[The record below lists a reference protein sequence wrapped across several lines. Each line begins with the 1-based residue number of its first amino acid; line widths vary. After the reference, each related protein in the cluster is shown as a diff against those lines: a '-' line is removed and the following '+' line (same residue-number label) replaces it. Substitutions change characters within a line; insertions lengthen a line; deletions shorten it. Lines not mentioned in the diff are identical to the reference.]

1 MPRYATPH
9 SAPSRSRPPGAQ
21 SPAGRAAAL
30 AAAGVNPLRLPRRA
44 SALVLHSLAPLREQ
58 AFAAWLDAR
67 RPAVAALLLWGLD
80 QGVLDDADVH
90 AALDSSQRHTRLY
103 GLFCATLDALPGVI
117 ETLARRH
124 ALPGAD
130 WPDWNAWV
138 EIELIE
144 RYSDACELQ
153 LTARGCWL
161 HRFHLDRLPPVLA
174 VAVTHTLE
182 WIEVS
187 LTDCCLL
194 RDLAELWRDE
204 ATVVFEELRATGLTD
219 MDALWRHVQEQTRH
233 DEWFGWGSV
242 GDFTGWWTAL
252 ASFCDP
258 EWPWIRRWLAQR
270 GRRRSPATR
279 RRRLLRRLWRGR
291 RDPALRRDP
300 WFRWLRRAVL
310 ALCRC
315 ARRAPE
321 PWTRQWRGD
330 EDGDAEPLAYTQPL
344 AFGEPW
350 EADFLD
356 DYDAFLAHAE
366 GFVRRWPC
374 TVADGEDLRDGLTA
388 FAIGQGL
395 LIGAVQA
402 NETTEL
408 QWENRR

>member
-1 MPRYATPH
+1 MPRYATSY
-9 SAPSRSRPPGAQ
+9 SAPSRPRPTGAQ

-30 AAAGVNPLRLPRRA
+30 AAAGVNPLRLPRKA
-44 SALVLHSLAPLREQ
+44 CALVRHSLAPLREQ
-58 AFAAWLDAR
+58 AFAAWLEPR
-67 RPAVAALLLWGLD
+67 RSAVAALLLWGLD

-90 AALDSSQRHTRLY
+90 AALDSPYPHERLY
-103 GLFCATLDALPGVI
+103 GLFCVTLDALPGVI
-117 ETLARRH
+117 EALARRH
-124 ALPGAD
+124 ALAEAI

-138 EIELIE
+138 EIDLIE
-144 RYSDACELQ
+144 YYGEACGLQ

-321 PWTRQWRGD
+321 PGTRQWRGD